1 PISIHVKSKEIAE
14 VLPLLFEGQP
24 FSYQINGKV
33 ITLTETNEAK
43 AVKTRAPISKVALQQ
58 VIQGKVTG
66 EDGNPLTGV
75 SVQIKGTNTGTSTDV
90 YGNYSITIP
99 SGGITLVFSR
109 VGFITQEVQAEGKDD
124 LSIILIEQDRDL

>member
-1 PISIHVKSKEIAE
+1 
-14 VLPLLFEGQP
+14 
-24 FSYQINGKV
+24 
-33 ITLTETNEAK
+33 
-43 AVKTRAPISKVALQQ
+43 
-58 VIQGKVTG
+58 KVTG

-124 LSIILIEQDRDL
+124 LSIILIEQDRDLEEVVVVAYGTQKKSEVVGAMTTINPDELRIPSSNLTTALAGRIAGIIAYQRS